1 MRSKVSVNK
10 GKGKAPAPKRKIQEG
25 RPQQETRSEDEI
37 EAEPNE
43 NIQDEDEEPT
53 QREQTP
59 NEGSHVETSKTT
71 QQMDEKIC
79 EFFEQNSFFYD
90 LTHESYKDRK
100 RRDVVLAELAA
111 GLGSNWT
118 GDTVW
123 KRFKS
128 LRTDYGKIKALQKKG
143 KSGSGAKK
151 FTRKQQWKLRAL
163 QFLDPYSRKGVGNS
177 EETEL
182 GQVSSCQGNVVY
194 L

>member
-10 GKGKAPAPKRKIQEG
+10 GKGKAPAPKRKIQES
-25 RPQQETRSEDEI
+25 RLQQETSSEDEI

-43 NIQDEDEEPT
+43 NIQDEDKEPT

-59 NEGSHVETSKTT
+59 NEGSDVETSKTT

-100 RRDVVLAELAA
+100 RRDVVLAEFAA
-111 GLGSNWT
+111 GLGSDWA

-128 LRTDYGKIKALQKKG
+128 LQTM
-143 KSGSGAKK
+143 GSLK
-151 FTRKQQWKLRAL
+151 
-163 QFLDPYSRKGVGNS
+163 PYRRKGRAGP
-177 EETEL
+177 
-182 GQVSSCQGNVVY
+182 GPKSSPENCVHKAKHRAF
-194 L
+194 